1 MWPGDAY
8 PLGSTYDGAGTNFAI
23 FSDIA
28 DRVELC
34 LLDENN
40 NEIRINLE
48 ERDAHI
54 WHCYLPGVQ
63 PGQRYGYRVHGP
75 WNPDQG
81 QRCDPNKLLVDP
93 YARAFDG
100 AFDGHPSLFSYDI
113 TNPEDPNGRNTED
126 SIDHT
131 MKSVVVNPFFDWGND
146 RSPRKPYHETVI
158 YEAHVKGMT
167 MTHPDV
173 PEELRGTYAGL
184 SHPAII
190 DYLVDLGV
198 TAIEL
203 MPVHQFLQDD
213 RLRELG
219 LRNYWGY
226 NSFGFF
232 APYNDY
238 AANKAPGG
246 AVAEFKGLV
255 RSFHEAGIEV
265 ILDVVYNHT
274 AEGNHMGPTIAF
286 RGIDNEAY
294 YRLVEG
300 DKRHY
305 MDYTGTGNSLNVR
318 DPHSLQLIMD
328 SLRYWVTEMHVDGF
342 RFDLASTLAREL
354 HDVDRLATFFDLVQ
368 QDPVVSQV
376 KLIAEP
382 WDVGEGGYQVG
393 NFPPLWTEWNGKYRD
408 TVRDFWRGEPA
419 TLGEFASRL
428 TGSSDLYA
436 NNGRRPT
443 ASINFVTAH
452 DGFTLNDLVSY
463 NEKHN
468 DANGEDGRD
477 GESHNRSWNCGVEGP
492 TDDPEIRQ
500 LRAQQRRNF
509 LTTLLLSQGTPMLAH
524 GDEMARTQQGNNNV
538 YCQDNE
544 LAWMNWEQVEENADL
559 ISFTRRLL
567 RIRSNHPVFR
577 RRRFLA
583 GGPLG
588 SDVRDRDIAWLVPNG
603 TLMTQDDW
611 DFAFGKSLQ
620 VFFNGDAIE
629 EPDERGQKIRDESFI
644 LMFNAHFEPIE
655 FTLPPEHFGMKWKL
669 LVDTTEAIGYPLE
682 ELTIEAGGTLTV
694 PARSTMLL
702 RQVEAPDYTKLDAK
716 IALEKE
722 EAALAAEREAADA
735 AAALRQA
742 AQDAETVEEEAAQQH
757 SQPPAEEDAAEGTE
771 APDSE
776 DENAVAEIPAET
788 AEAPAEATE
797 TEAEADAETEVPA
810 EEEAASAE
818 KEAAERAEAQEFKRL
833 RNDAAVADDYDSPRK
848 EK

>member
-1 MWPGDAY
+1 MPEARKIWPGEAY

-23 FSDIA
+23 FSDVA
-28 DRVELC
+28 EKVELC
-34 LLDENN
+34 LIDADGE
-40 NEIRINLE
+40 EERINLE
-48 ERDAHI
+48 EVDAHT

-75 WNPDQG
+75 YDPING
-81 QRCDPNKLLVDP
+81 KRCDPSKLLVDP

-100 AFDGHPSLFSYDI
+100 EFDGHPSLFSYDVTKPYDI
-113 TNPEDPNGRNTED
+113 NSRNTED
-126 SIDHT
+126 SLGHT
-131 MKSVVVNPFFDWGND
+131 MLSVVVNPFFDWGSD
-146 RSPRKPYHETVI
+146 RAPKTPYHETVI

-167 MTHPDV
+167 MNHPLV
-173 PEELRGTYAGL
+173 PKDLRGTYAGL
-184 SHPAII
+184 AHPEVIQ
-190 DYLVDLGV
+190 YLKDLGI

-226 NSFGFF
+226 NTFGFF
-232 APYNDY
+232 APQQDY
-238 AANKAPGG
+238 AANRHPGA
-246 AVAEFKGLV
+246 AVPEFKAMV
-255 RSFHEAGIEV
+255 RAFHEAGIEV

-274 AEGNHMGPTIAF
+274 AEGNHLGPTIAF

-294 YRLVEG
+294 YRLV
-300 DKRHY
+300 DNNRAYY

-354 HDVDRLATFFDLVQ
+354 HDVDKLATFFDLVQ
-368 QDPVVSQV
+368 QDPVVSRV

-408 TVRDFWRGEPA
+408 TVRDFWRGEPS

-463 NEKHN
+463 NSKHN
-468 DANGEDGRD
+468 MANGEDNRD

-492 TDDPEIRQ
+492 TDDAEILQ
-500 LRAQQRRNF
+500 LRARQRRNF
-509 LTTLLLSQGTPMLAH
+509 LTTLLLSQGTPMIAH
-524 GDEMARTQQGNNNV
+524 GDEIGRTQNGNNNV

-544 LAWMNWEQVEENADL
+544 LAWMNWELPTTNKNLLDFTKRL
-559 ISFTRRLL
+559 I
-567 RIRSNHPVFR
+567 RIRANHPVFR

-588 SDVRDRDIAWLVPNG
+588 SDAPDRDIAWLVPSG
-603 TLMTQDDW
+603 KLMTQGDW
-611 DFAFGKSLQ
+611 EFAFGKSLM
-620 VFFNGDAIE
+620 VYLNGRNIAESDR
-629 EPDERGQKIRDESFI
+629 RGQPIEDDSFL
-644 LMFNAHFEPIE
+644 LMFNAHYDDID
-655 FTLPPEHFGMKWKL
+655 FTLPPEQFGASWKL
-669 LVDTTEAIGYPLE
+669 IVDTTENTGYPVEALV
-682 ELTIEAGGTLTV
+682 LEAGAEFTV
-694 PARSTMLL
+694 TSRSIAIF
-702 RQVEAPDYTKLDAK
+702 RQVEPPVVGSDS
-716 IALEKE
+716 
-722 EAALAAEREAADA
+722 
-735 AAALRQA
+735 
-742 AQDAETVEEEAAQQH
+742 TVEE
-757 SQPPAEEDAAEGTE
+757 
-771 APDSE
+771 
-776 DENAVAEIPAET
+776 V
-788 AEAPAEATE
+788 
-797 TEAEADAETEVPA
+797 
-810 EEEAASAE
+810 ASAG
-818 KEAAERAEAQEFKRL
+818 AQTGEVSEPLALKIIPPKS
-833 RNDAAVADDYDSPRK
+833 DEVAVTPQPKPAPADDYLTQSDYEGQR
-848 EK
+848 

>member
-1 MWPGDAY
+1 MSEISAQKHKVWPGAAY

-23 FSDIA
+23 FSDVA
-28 DRVELC
+28 EKVELC
-34 LLDENN
+34 LIDREGVEERIVLDEV
-40 NEIRINLE
+40 
-48 ERDAHI
+48 DHHI
-54 WHCYLPGVQ
+54 WHCYLPGVS

-75 WNPDQG
+75 YDPANG
-81 QRCDPNKLLVDP
+81 KRCDPNKLLVDP

-100 AFDGHPSLFSYDI
+100 DFDGHPSLFSYDI
-113 TNPEDPNGRNTED
+113 NHPEDPSLRNTED
-126 SIDHT
+126 SLGHT
-131 MKSVVVNPFFDWGND
+131 MLSVVVNPFFDWGSD
-146 RSPRKPYHETVI
+146 RPPRTPYHETVI

-167 MTHPDV
+167 MTHPEV

-184 SHPAII
+184 AHPAII
-190 DYLVDLGV
+190 NYLKELGI

-213 RLRELG
+213 RLRDLG

-226 NSFGFF
+226 NTFGFF
-232 APYNDY
+232 APQADY
-238 AANKAPGG
+238 AAARKPGG
-246 AVAEFKGLV
+246 AVSEFKGMV
-255 RSFHEAGIEV
+255 RAFHAAGIEV

-274 AEGNHMGPTIAF
+274 AEGNHLGPTIAF

-294 YRLVEG
+294 YRLVDG
-300 DKRHY
+300 NKFHY

-318 DPHSLQLIMD
+318 DPHPLQLIMD

-354 HDVDRLATFFDLVQ
+354 HDVDKLATFFDLVM

-408 TVRDFWRGEPA
+408 TVRDFWRGEPS

-468 DANGEDGRD
+468 MANGEDNRD

-492 TDDPEIRQ
+492 TTDPKILE
-500 LRAQQRRNF
+500 LRARQRRNF
-509 LTTLLLSQGTPMLAH
+509 LTTLLLSQGTPMIAH
-524 GDEMARTQQGNNNV
+524 GDEMARTQDGNNNV
-538 YCQDNE
+538 YCQDNTIAWVDWE
-544 LAWMNWEQVEENADL
+544 LAEKNSELVD
-559 ISFTRRLL
+559 FTRRLI

-588 SDVRDRDIAWLVPNG
+588 DDVADRDIAWLVPSG
-603 TLMTQDDW
+603 KLMTQDDW
-611 DFAFGKSLQ
+611 GFAFGKSLM
-620 VFFNGDAIE
+620 VYLNGKAIA
-629 EPDERGQKIRDESFI
+629 EPDNRGNAIVDDSFL
-644 LMFNAHFEPIE
+644 LMFNAHFDDIE
-655 FTLPPEHFGMKWKL
+655 FTLPPAQLGASWKL
-669 LVDTTEAIGYPLE
+669 IVDTTESTGYPKDPQV
-682 ELTIEAGGTLTV
+682 INAGGTITV
-694 PARSTMLL
+694 PSRSMMLL
-702 RQVEAPDYTKLDAK
+702 RQVDPPVALKRKKEIAPKVVVDEYTAP
-716 IALEKE
+716 KE
-722 EAALAAEREAADA
+722 
-735 AAALRQA
+735 
-742 AQDAETVEEEAAQQH
+742 
-757 SQPPAEEDAAEGTE
+757 
-771 APDSE
+771 
-776 DENAVAEIPAET
+776 I
-788 AEAPAEATE
+788 
-797 TEAEADAETEVPA
+797 
-810 EEEAASAE
+810 
-818 KEAAERAEAQEFKRL
+818 
-833 RNDAAVADDYDSPRK
+833 
-848 EK
+848 